1 MQQAFGALC
10 NLGFGALQLITGSIK
25 SGRQVLFADPG
36 CLLLSHRWVC
46 VCVWGVLK
54 SWGKC
59 GVSHATNQLV
69 EATSSRSQQLTPVHG
84 NKSKGS
90 SQAIDLSCLV

>member
-1 MQQAFGALC
+1 M
-10 NLGFGALQLITGSIK
+10 
-25 SGRQVLFADPG
+25 
-36 CLLLSHRWVC
+36 
-46 VCVWGVLK
+46 CVWGVLK